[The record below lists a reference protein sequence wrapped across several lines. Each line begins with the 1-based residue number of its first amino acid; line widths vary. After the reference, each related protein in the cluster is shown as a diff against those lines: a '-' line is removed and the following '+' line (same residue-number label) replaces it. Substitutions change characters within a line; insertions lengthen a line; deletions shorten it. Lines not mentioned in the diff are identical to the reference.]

1 MFANNS
7 QIIYSYHKNNNID
20 KTYSIETYMYDRV
33 IVSGVMI
40 RRLLMIEKLRSIFK
54 SKTKLIV
61 IIFGAVVICLA
72 IAIPTGLSIHKR
84 EQIMKQ
90 QVLKIKE
97 FNIIQAKAKV
107 DKIKEDKRI
116 AENKIADKK
125 IADKAIA
132 DKIIADKKIEDE
144 NTRLSRIEATEVAN
158 KKIAD
163 EKLRVA
169 RLNAK
174 LNYVGAESIAQN
186 LRTNDISFTLLCAD
200 PQWVCGHYFFIFQ
213 VNDSNGYDVGADWRL
228 GIDNTTRKV
237 YKYYSDNTLYVYNNS
252 TNELSTVN
260 TNKVD
265 TGMTLEQALA
275 IGYNLRGESIDYHTV
290 LTPVYNDTVV
300 INGGEFY
307 VFDIYNEYA
316 PQEGV
321 NWRLCISKA
330 SGKAFKQLPNK
341 TLHDFK

>member
-1 MFANNS
+1 
-7 QIIYSYHKNNNID
+7 
-20 KTYSIETYMYDRV
+20 
-33 IVSGVMI
+33 
-40 RRLLMIEKLRSIFK
+40 MIEKLRSIFK
-54 SKTKLIV
+54 NRTKLIV
-61 IIFGAVVICLA
+61 IIFGAVMVCLA
-72 IAIPTGLSIHKR
+72 IAIPTGISIHTR

-97 FNIIQAKAKV
+97 LNIAQAKAKV

-116 AENKIADKK
+116 SDNNIADKK

-132 DKIIADKKIEDE
+132 DKIIADKKVADE
-144 NTRLSRIEATEVAN
+144 NTRLARIEATDAAN

-163 EKLRVA
+163 EKLRAA
-169 RLNAK
+169 RINAE
-174 LNYVGAESIAQN
+174 L
-186 LRTNDISFTLLCAD
+186 
-200 PQWVCGHYFFIFQ
+200 
-213 VNDSNGYDVGADWRL
+213 
-228 GIDNTTRKV
+228 
-237 YKYYSDNTLYVYNNS
+237 YYADNTLYAYNNS
-252 TNELSTVN
+252 TNEMSTAN

-275 IGYNLRGESIDYHTV
+275 IGYNLRGESIDNHTL
-290 LTPVYNDTVV
+290 LTPVYNYTVV

>member
-1 MFANNS
+1 
-7 QIIYSYHKNNNID
+7 
-20 KTYSIETYMYDRV
+20 
-33 IVSGVMI
+33 
-40 RRLLMIEKLRSIFK
+40 MIEKLRALFK
-54 SKTKLIV
+54 NRTKLMV
-61 IIFGAVVICLA
+61 IIFSAVVICLA
-72 IAIPTGLSIHKR
+72 IAIPTGLNIHKK
-84 EQIMKQ
+84 EQIIKEQ
-90 QVLKIKE
+90 ALKIKE
-97 FNIIQAKAKV
+97 FNMAQAKAKV

-116 AENKIADKK
+116 SDEKIADKQ

-132 DKIIADKKIEDE
+132 DKIITDKKIADE
-144 NTRLSRIEATEVAN
+144 NARLAKIETTRVAN
-158 KKIAD
+158 KKISD
-163 EKLRVA
+163 EKIRVA
-169 RLNAK
+169 KLNAQ

-186 LRTNDISFTLLCAD
+186 LRTNEISFTLLCAD
-200 PQWVCGHYFFIFQ
+200 PQWVCGHYFYIFQ

-228 GIDNTTRKV
+228 GIDKTTRKA
-237 YKYYSDNTLYVYNNS
+237 YRYYADNTLYVYNKS
-252 TNELSTVN
+252 SYTNEMSGVK

-307 VFDIYNEYA
+307 VFSIYNEYA